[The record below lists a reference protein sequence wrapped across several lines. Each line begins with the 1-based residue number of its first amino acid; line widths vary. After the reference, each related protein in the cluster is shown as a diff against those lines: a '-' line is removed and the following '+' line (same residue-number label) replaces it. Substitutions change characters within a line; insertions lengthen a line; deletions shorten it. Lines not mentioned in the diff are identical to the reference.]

1 MFWKL
6 SAALLGCAVAVAAFD
21 GLPPY
26 TGPYPLQDRD
36 HAAPMSSSRLEL
48 KPKPVVD
55 ILFVGNSFTF
65 TGDMPAQLVNIAA
78 SDPSARVGLR
88 VSAATI
94 PGAPLSQDWDQGDAL
109 KLLKSRHF
117 DYVVLQEESAW
128 PYRQDPKPTYDA
140 IGQWIDA
147 ARAAGA
153 KPVLFETWADKDG
166 GPSYQPGWICDGMTP
181 ASAQAAVAE
190 ATDKLAA
197 TYGLDVVRVG
207 DRFTTIAQTPGA
219 PELFK
224 ADRHHP
230 SQAGAFVS
238 ALMFYKALAGG
249 DATRVRYRPPDL
261 TAAQAARIE
270 ALVAP
275 A

>member
-6 SAALLGCAVAVAAFD
+6 SAALAGCAVAVTAFD
-21 GLPPY
+21 ALPPY

-36 HAAPMSSSRLEL
+36 HPAPMRSAGLAL

-65 TGDMPAQLVNIAA
+65 TGDMPAQLVNATA
-78 SDPSARVGLR
+78 SDDSAPVQLR
-88 VSAATI
+88 VSASTL
-94 PGAPLSQDWDQGDAL
+94 PGASLGEAWDRGDAL

-128 PYRQDPKPTYDA
+128 PFRADAMATYEA
-140 IGQWIDA
+140 IGRWIDA

-153 KPVLFETWADKDG
+153 KPVLFETWADQAG

-181 ASAQAAVAE
+181 AAAQTAIAE

-197 TYGLDVVRVG
+197 NYGLDVVRVG
-207 DRFTTIAQTPGA
+207 DRFTAIARTPGA
-219 PELFK
+219 PGLFLD
-224 ADRHHP
+224 DRHHP
-230 SQAGAFVS
+230 SQAGAYVS
-238 ALMFYKALAGG
+238 ALMFYKTLAGG
-249 DATRVRYRPPDL
+249 DPARVSYRPPEL
-261 TAAQAARIE
+261 TPGQAARIRG
-270 ALVAP
+270 LVAP
-275 A
+275 T

>member
-21 GLPPY
+21 ALPPY

-36 HAAPMSSSRLEL
+36 HATPMNSIGLAL
-48 KPKPVVD
+48 KQKPVID
-55 ILFVGNSFTF
+55 ILFIGNSFTF

-78 SDPSARVGLR
+78 SDGRAPARLR

-94 PGAPLSQDWDQGDAL
+94 PSASLSQDWDQGDAL

-128 PYRQDPKPTYDA
+128 PYRQDVKPTYDA
-140 IGQWIDA
+140 IGQWVDA
-147 ARAAGA
+147 ARAAGT

-181 ASAQAAVAE
+181 TAAQAVVAE

-197 TYGLDVVRVG
+197 NYGLDVVRVG
-207 DRFTTIAQTPGA
+207 ERFTDIAQTAGA
-219 PELFK
+219 PDLFK
-224 ADRHHP
+224 DDRHHP

-249 DATRVRYRPPDL
+249 DATKVSYHPPEL
-261 TAAQAARIE
+261 TPGQAARIE
-270 ALVAP
+270 ALVTP
-275 A
+275 S